1 MLVLLCCSDKP
12 TLDPDQPTLGP
23 DHLSEFF
30 EAVRGAKERWSD
42 IGTSMGFS
50 HEELFEI
57 TYTNGL
63 TDDTGYF
70 RELLKRWLNR
80 APPRHSFPQVEELA
94 SALREAGM
102 HRTAYDLEHNSFTD
116 HLLSKLNSEGWEISI
131 RYVILFSIS

>member
-12 TLDPDQPTLGP
+12 TLESDQPILGP

-30 EAVRGAKERWSD
+30 ETVRDAKKKWRN

-50 HEELFEI
+50 REELSEI
-57 TYTNGL
+57 QHTIGL

-70 RELLKRWLNR
+70 QELLKRWLNR
-80 APPRHSFPQVEELA
+80 APPRYSFPQVEELA

-102 HRTAYDLEHNSFTD
+102 HRTAYDLEHHSFTD
-116 HLLSKLNSEGWEISI
+116 HLLSKLKQ
-131 RYVILFSIS
+131 

>member
-12 TLDPDQPTLGP
+12 TLESDQPTLGP

-30 EAVRGAKERWSD
+30 EAVKGAKEKWKN
-42 IGTSMGFS
+42 IGTSIGFR
-50 HEELFEI
+50 HGELDAI
-57 TYTNGL
+57 TCTIGL

-80 APPRHSFPQVEELA
+80 APPRHSFPRVEELA

-116 HLLSKLNSEGWEISI
+116 HLLSKLKQCFQYLCSSLNCNSWAT
-131 RYVILFSIS
+131 

>member
-12 TLDPDQPTLGP
+12 TLESDQPTLGP

-30 EAVRGAKERWSD
+30 EAVKGAKEKWKN
-42 IGTSMGFS
+42 IGTSIGFR
-50 HEELFEI
+50 HRELDAI
-57 TYTNGL
+57 TCTIGL

-80 APPRHSFPQVEELA
+80 APPRHSFPRVEELA

-116 HLLSKLNSEGWEISI
+116 HLLSKLKQCFQYLCSSLNCNSWAT
-131 RYVILFSIS
+131 